1 MPDVKHCHLSNFPL
15 KHTQTVKQNVFNQ
28 TKRDKDP
35 SAHFPFSANS
45 LNLLS
50 LSLSLSL
57 SRSLSFSRSLTPQSL
72 SLSLSFPLCSGNSLA
87 ESPLTSQS

>member
-15 KHTQTVKQNVFNQ
+15 KHTQTVKQNAFNQ

-57 SRSLSFSRSLTPQSL
+57 SLTLFL
-72 SLSLSFPLCSGNSLA
+72 SLSHAPVSLA
-87 ESPLTSQS
+87 LSLFSSLQR